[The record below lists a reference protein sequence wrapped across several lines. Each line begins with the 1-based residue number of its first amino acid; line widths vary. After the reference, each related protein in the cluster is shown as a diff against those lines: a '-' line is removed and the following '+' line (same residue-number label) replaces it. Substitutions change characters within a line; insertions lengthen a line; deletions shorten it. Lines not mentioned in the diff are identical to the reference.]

1 MVKFPQSVDNIL
13 CLFTYF

>member
-1 MVKFPQSVDNIL
+1 MVKFSQAVDNIL